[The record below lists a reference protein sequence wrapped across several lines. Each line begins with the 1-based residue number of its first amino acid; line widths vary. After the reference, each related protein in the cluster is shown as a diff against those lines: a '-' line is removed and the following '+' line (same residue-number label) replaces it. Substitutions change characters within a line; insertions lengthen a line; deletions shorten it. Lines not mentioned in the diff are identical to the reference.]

1 MGAMKGNPRY
11 NVLSVRLSDDEM
23 AEIDSLAQDSGAN
36 RSEYARAM
44 IISVLDWR
52 HHDLRNL
59 RK

>member
-1 MGAMKGNPRY
+1 MGAMKENPRY
-11 NVLSVRLSDDEM
+11 NILSVRLSDDEM

-52 HHDLRNL
+52 HSCLKRN
-59 RK
+59 